1 MAFLGVL
8 YKHKPQ
14 FNADFDKKRQKDGG
28 KIMKNLVKKT
38 IKKVL
43 TVVTIPALILTI
55 VLIPSS
61 AEAYGPSVMYTPPSG
76 APAPG
81 ALYARAMQASNGKMY
96 ATFEQYTTGVSV
108 FPIYESTNNGQD
120 WTKVGEVADT
130 HKGVG
135 MRWEPQLYE
144 LPQAIGDMAA
154 GTLLCAGL
162 VLPYDRS
169 FCEID
174 LYMSTDSG
182 RNWTYV
188 STIAE
193 GKVATP
199 GDDPV
204 WEPFLLVAND
214 KLICYYSDER
224 DSAYS
229 QKLVHQ
235 TTTDGVNWSSVVD
248 DVAIGGGQRPG
259 MSVVAQMS
267 NGSYIM
273 TYEIIGNPSGAYYKI
288 SSNPESWDAANAGTV
303 FDANGSGPYC
313 VNMNGTL
320 ILSSGGN
327 NNLYTNT
334 NNGEGAWSQINSV
347 IGACYSR
354 AIVPL
359 SNGRLFVIG
368 AGWNGSSLNNVTYG
382 DMDGF
387 GSSAGGTQGSGGA
400 ETTGGASATGGTGGA
415 AGRGG
420 SVSTGGVAGAVLTGG
435 VGPTG
440 GRGSQGGAS
449 SGGALPAT
457 GGSSMGGTTVATGGA
472 APANG
477 GSIAGPAGG
486 AATAQTGGTT
496 TSGGA
501 AAQGTGGASVVAE
514 GGTLATQGGG
524 AADSAV
530 SPAES
535 GCSCRLVRS
544 TRNSSAWL
552 ALLGLVGL
560 GLRRRRRNPS

>member
-1 MAFLGVL
+1 
-8 YKHKPQ
+8 
-14 FNADFDKKRQKDGG
+14 
-28 KIMKNLVKKT
+28 MKSLVKKD
-38 IKKVL
+38 IQKVL
-43 TVVTIPALILTI
+43 TVLTIPALILTA

-61 AEAYGPSVMYTPPSG
+61 VRAYGPSVMYTPPAG

-120 WTKVGEVADT
+120 WTKVGDVKDT

-135 MRWEPQLYE
+135 MRWEPYLYE
-144 LPQAIGDMAA
+144 LPQTIGSMAA

-199 GDDPV
+199 GNDPV
-204 WEPFLLVAND
+204 WEPFLLVANS

-235 TTTDGVNWSSVVD
+235 TTTDGVSWSSVVD
-248 DVAIGGGQRPG
+248 DVAISGGQRPG
-259 MSVVAQMS
+259 MAVVAKMS

-273 TYEIIGNPSGAYYKI
+273 TYEIMGNPSGAYYKT
-288 SSNPESWDAANAGTV
+288 SSNPESWNAANAGTV
-303 FDANGSGPYC
+303 FDAKGSGPYC
-313 VNMNGTL
+313 VNMNGTV

-334 NNGEGAWSQINSV
+334 NNGAGSWSQISSV

-354 AIVPL
+354 GIVPL

-368 AGWNGSSLNNVTYG
+368 AGWNGSGLNNVTYG
-382 DMDGF
+382 DMAGSWGSGPDAGAIDANSGDLVSVGDRPDGRSDGAF
-387 GSSAGGTQGSGGA
+387 GPDSRLGSGGVAGGAGGGGGVSGTGGMVGAGGFGSGGA
-400 ETTGGASATGGTGGA
+400 GENSGSGGTTGSGGLGGQI
-415 AGRGG
+415 G
-420 SVSTGGVAGAVLTGG
+420 L
-435 VGPTG
+435 G
-440 GRGSQGGAS
+440 GRS
-449 SGGALPAT
+449 SGGGGGGGLIAGQGGVTFGGAGAGGLTTTAAGGT
-457 GGSSMGGTTVATGGA
+457 AGRSASASGGSSTSTGH
-472 APANG
+472 
-477 GSIAGPAGG
+477 S
-486 AATAQTGGTT
+486 
-496 TSGGA
+496 S
-501 AAQGTGGASVVAE
+501 GASGCNCQIDGQPRQSQQIPIVAIFA
-514 GGTLATQGGG
+514 LA
-524 AADSAV
+524 
-530 SPAES
+530 
-535 GCSCRLVRS
+535 
-544 TRNSSAWL
+544 
-552 ALLGLVGL
+552 
-560 GLRRRRRNPS
+560 GLRATRRRGQKVGAHTDLGSASTSRREC